1 MKRALAICCNAL
13 TCVVENEHVSVTG
26 FIYTLAYIELAVT
39 ETVQCFILCCKFSYA
54 YKRHNRCFMPSSYP
68 LYLCIVNLG
77 IVFLS

>member
-39 ETVQCFILCCKFSYA
+39 ETVQCFILCC
-54 YKRHNRCFMPSSYP
+54 
-68 LYLCIVNLG
+68 
-77 IVFLS
+77 